1 MKSLE
6 NRNLPA
12 DLELLPELYKQ
23 FNLLSI
29 VYLQK
34 HYPEW
39 EWAPPES
46 EVSYNDQNYICE
58 LKLFVEAG
66 LGKESLAFSYIVIT
80 IDYEDCGGFG
90 GFVICGNTITEALEK
105 VNLKLKEFID

>member
-29 VYLQK
+29 AYLQK

-46 EVSYNDQNYICE
+46 EVSYNDQNYICK

-66 LGKESLAFSYIVIT
+66 LGKESLAFSYIAI
-80 IDYEDCGGFG
+80 INSYEDCDGD
-90 GFVICGNTITEALEK
+90 GFVICGNTITKALEK

>member
-34 HYPEW
+34 HYPEC

-46 EVSYNDQNYICE
+46 EVSYNDQNYICY
-58 LKLFVEAG
+58 LKLFAEGAVG
-66 LGKESLAFSYIVIT
+66 TESIVIT
-80 IDYEDCGGFG
+80 IDYEDYGGF
-90 GFVICGNTITEALEK
+90 FICGNTITEALEK

>member
-29 VYLQK
+29 AYLQK
-34 HYPEW
+34 HYP

-46 EVSYNDQNYICE
+46 EVSYNDQNYICK

-80 IDYEDCGGFG
+80 IDYEDCGGF
-90 GFVICGNTITEALEK
+90 VICGNTITEALEK

>member
-29 VYLQK
+29 AYLQK

-66 LGKESLAFSYIVIT
+66 LGKESLTFSYIAI
-80 IDYEDCGGFG
+80 INSYEDCDCD
-90 GFVICGNTITEALEK
+90 GFVIWGNTITKALEK

>member
-34 HYPEW
+34 HYPEL
-39 EWAPPES
+39 APPES
-46 EVSYNDQNYICE
+46 EVSFNDQNYICE

-66 LGKESLAFSYIVIT
+66 LGKESLAFSYIAI
-80 IDYEDCGGFG
+80 INSYEDCDCD